1 MAFKTP
7 ADNNRPL
14 ISHILFSK
22 IFHGCWPVLKE
33 LQALFEYLLDSYRF
47 QRIIPD
53 HHSGSKIDLLLKLRK
68 NRVELQKKKKQSSP
82 QRTKQFSNTYT
93 STMSIYDLLG
103 DGDFD
108 FRDAVAEFPDDED
121 VHNDGDDKHHHYHAK
136 ADIENYEKGS
146 PLEYFHPLDAVGTM
160 IIETPLDIS
169 HRIDNN
175 EVKEVDHDKLISS
188 PPYHK
193 AIQPSSLSLDT
204 VKLPTTD
211 SIVAIKLASD
221 KLFAL
226 SNNKFDDDDGLI
238 MSDDV
243 IIEAADDMHSN
254 TNHTIAS
261 ATIMHTTQKDLEPSS
276 IIPLFQPRN
285 VVQAHSG
292 LLHSSLQ
299 SIHSSSSSSL
309 SQLQRI
315 VSTSAPSTVFLSSS
329 QIEEE
334 NKEKDVPTTTS
345 TTTTTTTTTSTAA
358 VSTTTTA
365 AVSTASDTA
374 LSSTLF
380 IKQEPQRTPDEELS
394 SVLFNLSLYN
404 NTIKSSADVPSSSS
418 SSSSSFSILSPITK
432 FQHAASAVMAL
443 KDLMK
448 AEEEEDDGDDNGE
461 DFDVSIDYG
470 AKFHPDHSSEEEED
484 VHILIDNEL

>member
-1 MAFKTP
+1 
-7 ADNNRPL
+7 
-14 ISHILFSK
+14 
-22 IFHGCWPVLKE
+22 LKE
-33 LQALFEYLLDSYRF
+33 LQALLEYLLDSYRF

-68 NRVELQKKKKQSSP
+68 NRDELQKKKKQSSP

-93 STMSIYDLLG
+93 SAMNIYDLLG

-121 VHNDGDDKHHHYHAK
+121 DHNDEDDKHHHHYHIK
-136 ADIENYEKGS
+136 ADIENYEKDS
-146 PLEYFHPLDAVGTM
+146 PVEYFHPLDTVGTM
-160 IIETPLDIS
+160 IIEKTQLDIS
-169 HRIDNN
+169 HRIDDNK
-175 EVKEVDHDKLISS
+175 VKEVDHDKLISS

-193 AIQPSSLSLDT
+193 AIQSVHTPSSLSLDT

-211 SIVAIKLASD
+211 SIVAIKLATD
-221 KLFAL
+221 KLITL
-226 SNNKFDDDDGLI
+226 SNNKFDDNDGLI

-243 IIEAADDMHSN
+243 IIEAADEMHSN
-254 TNHTIAS
+254 TNHTMSS

-276 IIPLFQPRN
+276 IIPLFQPRS
-285 VVQAHSG
+285 VVQAHRE

-299 SIHSSSSSSL
+299 SIHSSSSSSSSS

-315 VSTSAPSTVFLSSS
+315 LSTQAPSTVFLSSS
-329 QIEEE
+329 QKAEE
-334 NKEKDVPTTTS
+334 NKEKDVVPTAAVVVPTPSTTTAAATTTS
-345 TTTTTTTTTSTAA
+345 TTTA
-358 VSTTTTA
+358 VSTTT
-365 AVSTASDTA
+365 SDTA

-380 IKQEPQRTPDEELS
+380 IKQEPLRTPDEELS
-394 SVLFNLSLYN
+394 SVLLNLSLYN
-404 NTIKSSADVPSSSS
+404 NTIKSSADAPSSS
-418 SSSSSFSILSPITK
+418 SSSSSFSILSPIAK

-448 AEEEEDDGDDNGE
+448 SEEEEDDVDDYGE
-461 DFDVSIDYG
+461 DFDVFIDYG